1 MAYAPVITMQ
11 PFRFHSIYQPRIWGG
26 QHMRT
31 MLGRELPDRETAYGE
46 AWEISDRPEAM
57 STVREGEWE
66 GIPLHRLWEERR
78 EELFGPGYERFTRF
92 PLLCKILDARE
103 NLSVQ
108 VHPPERT
115 AAARRGEV
123 KNEVW
128 YVLHADPDA
137 LIYGGMEETATLSD
151 IRRAAETG
159 QMEQLIRSTHLEKG
173 EHLYIPAGLV
183 HAIGAGHL
191 IAEIQ
196 QNSDTTYRL
205 YDWNRTDASGQGR
218 ELHMEQALDS
228 IAEFRELP
236 AARLPDGNAAFHHGG
251 ISAGPGRKI
260 HPAGRLPLR
269 HLHGSPRLRVLGR
282 ENGAAGRIHPVSGKC
297 GRRHRRGTGYRFALN
312 NGLNG
317 PI

>member
-1 MAYAPVITMQ
+1 MQ

-26 QHMRT
+26 QSMRT

-57 STVREGEWE
+57 SIVKDGEWE
-66 GIPLHRLWEERR
+66 GMPLHRLWEEHRQ
-78 EELFGPGYERFTRF
+78 EIFGPGYERFPRF

-115 AAARRGEV
+115 AAARQGEV
-123 KNEVW
+123 KNEIW
-128 YVLHADPDA
+128 YVLHASPDA
-137 LIYGGMEETATLSD
+137 LIYGGMEENATLPD
-151 IRRAAETG
+151 IRHAAETG
-159 QMEQLIRSTHLEKG
+159 QMEQLIGSTHLEPG

-205 YDWNRTDASGQGR
+205 YDWNRTDDSGQGR
-218 ELHMEQALDS
+218 ELHLEQALDS
-228 IAEFRELP
+228 IGEFRELCQRP
-236 AARLPDGNAAFHHGG
+236 GYLTEMPHFTTKEYRLDKGERFTQPDSSRFAVFTILCGSVLWDGKTARKGEFIL
-251 ISAGPGRKI
+251 S
-260 HPAGRLPLR
+260 PAGADAVTAAEAET
-269 HLHGSPRLRVLGR
+269 VLLSTT
-282 ENGAAGRIHPVSGKC
+282 V
-297 GRRHRRGTGYRFALN
+297 
-312 NGLNG
+312 
-317 PI
+317 

>member
-1 MAYAPVITMQ
+1 MAYAPSTIMQ

-31 MLGRELPDRETAYGE
+31 LLGRELPDRETAYGE

-57 STVREGEWE
+57 SVVREGEWE
-66 GIPLHRLWEERR
+66 GTPLHRLWEERR
-78 EELFGPGYERFTRF
+78 EEIFGLGYERFPRF

-115 AAARRGEV
+115 AATLNGEV

-128 YVLHADPDA
+128 YVLDADQDA
-137 LIYGGMEETATLSD
+137 LIYGGMKEDATPGD

-159 QMEQLIRSTHLEKG
+159 RMEELIRSTHLKEG

-205 YDWNRTDASGQGR
+205 YDWNRTDASGKGR
-218 ELHMEQALDS
+218 ELHMDQALDS
-228 IAEFRELP
+228 IAEFRELSQRP
-236 AARLPDGNAAFHHGG
+236 GYLTEMPHFTMEEYRLDRGERFTQPDASRFAILTVLRGSVAWDGKTARQGEFIL
-251 ISAGPGRKI
+251 S
-260 HPAGRLPLR
+260 PAGADAVTAAEP
-269 HLHGSPRLRVLGR
+269 GTVLLLTT
-282 ENGAAGRIHPVSGKC
+282 V
-297 GRRHRRGTGYRFALN
+297 
-312 NGLNG
+312 
-317 PI
+317 

>member
-1 MAYAPVITMQ
+1 MAYASAIIIMQ

-31 MLGRELPDRETAYGE
+31 LLGRELPDRETAYGE

-57 STVREGEWE
+57 SVVREGKWK
-66 GIPLHRLWEERR
+66 GMSLHQLWEERR
-78 EELFGPGYERFTRF
+78 EEIFGPGYGHFPSF

-115 AAARRGEV
+115 AAALNGEI

-128 YVLHADPDA
+128 YVLNADPDA
-137 LIYGGMEETATLSD
+137 LIYEGMEEDATPGD

-159 QMEQLIRSTHLEKG
+159 RMEELIRSTHLKEG

-205 YDWNRTDASGQGR
+205 YDWNRTDASGKGR
-218 ELHMEQALDS
+218 ELHMEQALDC
-228 IAEFRELP
+228 IAEFRELSRDP
-236 AARLPDGNAAFHHGG
+236 GYLTETPHFTLEEYLLDKGQRFTQPDASRFAIFTV
-251 ISAGPGRKI
+251 
-260 HPAGRLPLR
+260 
-269 HLHGSPRLRVLGR
+269 LHGSVAWDGKTARQGEFILSPAGANTVTAAEPGTVLLLTT
-282 ENGAAGRIHPVSGKC
+282 V
-297 GRRHRRGTGYRFALN
+297 
-312 NGLNG
+312 
-317 PI
+317 

>member
-46 AWEISDRPEAM
+46 AWEVSDRPEAM

-66 GIPLHRLWEERR
+66 GMPLHRLWEERR
-78 EELFGPGYERFTRF
+78 EEIFGPGYEPFPRF

-137 LIYGGMEETATLSD
+137 LIYGGMEEAATPAD

-205 YDWNRTDASGQGR
+205 YDWNRTDAYGQGR

-228 IAEFRELP
+228 IAEFRELCRQP
-236 AARLPDGNAAFHHGG
+236 GYLTEMPHFTLEEHRLDKGERFSQPDASRFAIFTV
-251 ISAGPGRKI
+251 
-260 HPAGRLPLR
+260 
-269 HLHGSPRLRVLGR
+269 LHGSVSWDGKTARQGEFILSPANADAVTAAEPDTVLLSTT
-282 ENGAAGRIHPVSGKC
+282 V
-297 GRRHRRGTGYRFALN
+297 
-312 NGLNG
+312 
-317 PI
+317 

>member
-1 MAYAPVITMQ
+1 MQ

-26 QHMRT
+26 QSMRT

-57 STVREGEWE
+57 SIVKDGEWE
-66 GIPLHRLWEERR
+66 GMSLHRLWEEHRQ
-78 EELFGPGYERFTRF
+78 EIFGPGYERFPRF

-115 AAARRGEV
+115 AAARQGEV
-123 KNEVW
+123 KNEIW
-128 YVLHADPDA
+128 YVLHASPDA
-137 LIYGGMEETATLSD
+137 LIYGGMEENATLPD
-151 IRRAAETG
+151 IRHAAETG
-159 QMEQLIRSTHLEKG
+159 QMEQLIRSTHLEPG

-205 YDWNRTDASGQGR
+205 YDWNRTDDSGRGR
-218 ELHMEQALDS
+218 ELHLEQALDS
-228 IAEFRELP
+228 IGEFRELSQRP
-236 AARLPDGNAAFHHGG
+236 GYLTEMPYFTTKEYRLDKGERFTQPDSSHFAVFTVLCGSVLWDGKTARKGEFIL
-251 ISAGPGRKI
+251 S
-260 HPAGRLPLR
+260 PAGANAVTAAEAET
-269 HLHGSPRLRVLGR
+269 VLLSTT
-282 ENGAAGRIHPVSGKC
+282 V
-297 GRRHRRGTGYRFALN
+297 
-312 NGLNG
+312 
-317 PI
+317 

>member
-1 MAYAPVITMQ
+1 MQ

-26 QHMRT
+26 QSMRT

-57 STVREGEWE
+57 SIVKDGEWE
-66 GIPLHRLWEERR
+66 GMSLHRLWEEHRQ
-78 EELFGPGYERFTRF
+78 EIFGPGYERFPRF

-115 AAARRGEV
+115 AAARQGEV
-123 KNEVW
+123 KNEIW
-128 YVLHADPDA
+128 YVLHASPDA
-137 LIYGGMEETATLSD
+137 LIYGGMEENATLPD
-151 IRRAAETG
+151 IRHAAETG
-159 QMEQLIRSTHLEKG
+159 QMEQLIRSTHLEPG

-205 YDWNRTDASGQGR
+205 YDWNRTDDSGR
-218 ELHMEQALDS
+218 
-228 IAEFRELP
+228 
-236 AARLPDGNAAFHHGG
+236 
-251 ISAGPGRKI
+251 
-260 HPAGRLPLR
+260 
-269 HLHGSPRLRVLGR
+269 GR
-282 ENGAAGRIHPVSGKC
+282 ENGLPSRTPPALPSSRSSAVPCS
-297 GRRHRRGTGYRFALN
+297 GTGKRPGRENSFCPRQARMPSPPQKQRLFCSQQRFKQTNMTKRAKN
-312 NGLNG
+312 SAQC
-317 PI
+317 

>member
-1 MAYAPVITMQ
+1 MQ

-26 QHMRT
+26 QQMRT
-31 MLGRELPDRETAYGE
+31 MLGRELPDEATAYGE

-57 STVREGEWE
+57 SIVREGEWE
-66 GIPLHRLWEERR
+66 GMPLHRLWKEHR
-78 EELFGPGYERFTRF
+78 EEIFGPGYDRFTRF

-115 AAARRGEV
+115 AAAWHGEV
-123 KNEVW
+123 KNEIW
-128 YVLHADPDA
+128 YILHSEPDA
-137 LIYGGMEETATLSD
+137 LIYGGMEDSAMPED

-159 QMEQLIRSTHLEKG
+159 RMEQLIRSAHLEKG

-205 YDWNRTDASGQGR
+205 YDWSRMDSSGKGR

-228 IAEFRELP
+228 IAEFRELSRKP
-236 AARLPDGNAAFHHGG
+236 GYLTEMPHFTMEEHRLNKGQRFTQPDPSHFAIFTVLRGAITWNGKTARQGEFIL
-251 ISAGPGRKI
+251 S
-260 HPAGRLPLR
+260 PAGADAVAAEERDT
-269 HLHGSPRLRVLGR
+269 VLLCTT
-282 ENGAAGRIHPVSGKC
+282 V
-297 GRRHRRGTGYRFALN
+297 
-312 NGLNG
+312 
-317 PI
+317 

>member
-1 MAYAPVITMQ
+1 MQ

-26 QHMRT
+26 QSMRT

-57 STVREGEWE
+57 SIVKDGEWE
-66 GIPLHRLWEERR
+66 GMPLHRLWEEHRQ
-78 EELFGPGYERFTRF
+78 EIFGPGYERFPRF

-115 AAARRGEV
+115 AAARQGEV
-123 KNEVW
+123 KNEIW
-128 YVLHADPDA
+128 YVLHASPDA
-137 LIYGGMEETATLSD
+137 LIYGGMEENATLPD

-159 QMEQLIRSTHLEKG
+159 QMEQLIRSTHLEPG

-205 YDWNRTDASGQGR
+205 YDWNRTDDSGRGR
-218 ELHMEQALDS
+218 ELHLEQALDS
-228 IAEFRELP
+228 IGEFRKLSQ
-236 AARLPDGNAAFHHGG
+236 R
-251 ISAGPGRKI
+251 PG
-260 HPAGRLPLR
+260 
-269 HLHGSPRLRVLGR
+269 
-282 ENGAAGRIHPVSGKC
+282 
-297 GRRHRRGTGYRFALN
+297 
-312 NGLNG
+312 
-317 PI
+317 

>member
-1 MAYAPVITMQ
+1 MQ
-11 PFRFHSIYQPRIWGG
+11 PFRFYSIYQPRIWGG
-26 QHMRT
+26 QQMRT
-31 MLGRELPDRETAYGE
+31 RLGRELPDRETAYGE

-57 STVREGEWE
+57 SVVREGPWK
-66 GIPLHRLWEERR
+66 GTSLHELWRERR
-78 EELFGPGYERFTRF
+78 EEIFGPGYGNMPRF
-92 PLLCKILDARE
+92 PLLCKILDACD

-115 AAARRGEV
+115 AAARKGEI

-128 YVLHADPDA
+128 YVLHAAPKA
-137 LIYGGMEETATLSD
+137 LIYSGMEDSATLED

-159 QMEQLIRSTHLEKG
+159 QMEKLIRSRHLSEG

-205 YDWNRTDASGQGR
+205 YDWNRTDACGQGR
-218 ELHMEQALDS
+218 QLHLEQALDS
-228 IAEFRELP
+228 IREFRELCLQP
-236 AARLPDGNAAFHHGG
+236 GYLTGMPHFTLEEYRLKEGERFTQADTSRFAIFTV
-251 ISAGPGRKI
+251 
-260 HPAGRLPLR
+260 LR
-269 HLHGSPRLRVLGR
+269 
-282 ENGAAGRIHPVSGKC
+282 GRISWN
-297 GRRHRRGTGYRFALN
+297 GTSARQGEFILSPAHAASVMASEPETVLLSTTVPAR
-312 NGLNG
+312 

>member
-1 MAYAPVITMQ
+1 MQ

-26 QHMRT
+26 QSMRT

-57 STVREGEWE
+57 SIVKDGEWE
-66 GIPLHRLWEERR
+66 GMPLHRLWEEHRQ
-78 EELFGPGYERFTRF
+78 EIFGPGYERFPRL

-115 AAARRGEV
+115 AAARQGEV
-123 KNEVW
+123 KNEIW
-128 YVLHADPDA
+128 YVLHASPDA
-137 LIYGGMEETATLSD
+137 LIYGGMEENATLPD
-151 IRRAAETG
+151 IRHAAETG
-159 QMEQLIRSTHLEKG
+159 QMEQLIRSTHLEPG

-205 YDWNRTDASGQGR
+205 YDWNRTDDSGRGR
-218 ELHMEQALDS
+218 ELHLEQALDS
-228 IAEFRELP
+228 IGEFRKLSQRPGYLTEMPHFTTKEYRLDKGERFTQP
-236 AARLPDGNAAFHHGG
+236 DSSRFAVFTVLCGSVLWDGKTARKGEFIL
-251 ISAGPGRKI
+251 S
-260 HPAGRLPLR
+260 PAGADAVTAAEAET
-269 HLHGSPRLRVLGR
+269 VLLSTT
-282 ENGAAGRIHPVSGKC
+282 V
-297 GRRHRRGTGYRFALN
+297 
-312 NGLNG
+312 
-317 PI
+317 

>member
-1 MAYAPVITMQ
+1 MQ

-26 QHMRT
+26 QSMRT

-57 STVREGEWE
+57 SIVKDGEWE
-66 GIPLHRLWEERR
+66 GMPLHRLWEEHRQ
-78 EELFGPGYERFTRF
+78 EIFGPGYERFPRF

-115 AAARRGEV
+115 AAARQGEV
-123 KNEVW
+123 KNEIW
-128 YVLHADPDA
+128 YVLHASPDA
-137 LIYGGMEETATLSD
+137 LIYGGMKENATLPD
-151 IRRAAETG
+151 IRHAAETG
-159 QMEQLIRSTHLEKG
+159 QMEQLIRSTHLEPG

-205 YDWNRTDASGQGR
+205 YDWNRTDDSGRGR
-218 ELHMEQALDS
+218 E
-228 IAEFRELP
+228 F
-236 AARLPDGNAAFHHGG
+236 
-251 ISAGPGRKI
+251 
-260 HPAGRLPLR
+260 
-269 HLHGSPRLRVLGR
+269 
-282 ENGAAGRIHPVSGKC
+282 
-297 GRRHRRGTGYRFALN
+297 GTMLKLSHFFVAKKKSES
-312 NGLNG
+312 
-317 PI
+317 

>member
-1 MAYAPVITMQ
+1 MQ

-26 QHMRT
+26 QSMRT

-57 STVREGEWE
+57 SIVKDGEWA
-66 GIPLHRLWEERR
+66 GMPLHRLWEERR
-78 EELFGPGYERFTRF
+78 QEIFGPGYERFPRF

-115 AAARRGEV
+115 AAARQGEV
-123 KNEVW
+123 KNEIW
-128 YVLHADPDA
+128 YVLHATPDA
-137 LIYGGMEETATLSD
+137 RIYGGMKENASLPD
-151 IRRAAETG
+151 IRHAAETG
-159 QMEQLIRSTHLEKG
+159 QMEQLISSAHLERG

-205 YDWNRTDASGQGR
+205 YDWNRTDASGRGR
-218 ELHMEQALDS
+218 ELHLEQALDS
-228 IAEFRELP
+228 IGEFRELCQRP
-236 AARLPDGNAAFHHGG
+236 GYLTEMPHFTTKEYRLDKGERFTQPDSSRFAIFTV
-251 ISAGPGRKI
+251 
-260 HPAGRLPLR
+260 
-269 HLHGSPRLRVLGR
+269 LHGSVCWDGKTARKGEFFLSPAGADAVTAAEAETVLLLTT
-282 ENGAAGRIHPVSGKC
+282 V
-297 GRRHRRGTGYRFALN
+297 
-312 NGLNG
+312 
-317 PI
+317 

>member
-1 MAYAPVITMQ
+1 MMQ
-11 PFRFHSIYQPRIWGG
+11 PFRFHPIYQPRIWGG

-31 MLGRELPDRETAYGE
+31 LLGRELPDRETAYGE

-57 STVREGEWE
+57 SIVKEGEWE
-66 GIPLHRLWEERR
+66 GMPLHRLWEEHR
-78 EELFGPGYERFTRF
+78 EEIFGPGYEHFPRF

-115 AAARRGEV
+115 AQAWGGEV

-128 YVLHADPDA
+128 YVLHAEPDA
-137 LIYGGMEETATLSD
+137 LIYGGMEESATEQD
-151 IRRAAETG
+151 IYRAADAG
-159 QMEQLIRSTHLEKG
+159 RMEQLIRSAHLNAG

-205 YDWNRTDASGQGR
+205 YDWNRTDDSGRGR
-218 ELHMEQALDS
+218 ELHLKQA
-228 IAEFRELP
+228 
-236 AARLPDGNAAFHHGG
+236 
-251 ISAGPGRKI
+251 PGL
-260 HPAGRLPLR
+260 HP
-269 HLHGSPRLRVLGR
+269 
-282 ENGAAGRIHPVSGKC
+282 
-297 GRRHRRGTGYRFALN
+297 
-312 NGLNG
+312 
-317 PI
+317 

>member
-1 MAYAPVITMQ
+1 MQ

-26 QHMRT
+26 QRMRT

-57 STVREGEWE
+57 SMVREGEWE
-66 GIPLHRLWEERR
+66 GISLHRLWEERR
-78 EELFGPGYERFTRF
+78 EEIFGPGYGRFPRF
-92 PLLCKILDARE
+92 PLLCKILDACE

-115 AAARRGEV
+115 AATWQGEV

-137 LIYGGMEETATLSD
+137 LIYGGMEEAATPAD

-205 YDWNRTDASGQGR
+205 YDWNRTDSCGRGR
-218 ELHMEQALDS
+218 ELHMEEALDS
-228 IAEFRELP
+228 IAEFRELNRQP
-236 AARLPDGNAAFHHGG
+236 GYLTEMPHFTMEERRLDKGERFTQPDASRFAIFTV
-251 ISAGPGRKI
+251 
-260 HPAGRLPLR
+260 
-269 HLHGSPRLRVLGR
+269 LHGSVAWDGKTARQGEFILSPAGADAVTAAEADTVLLLTT
-282 ENGAAGRIHPVSGKC
+282 V
-297 GRRHRRGTGYRFALN
+297 
-312 NGLNG
+312 
-317 PI
+317 

>member
-1 MAYAPVITMQ
+1 MAYVPFITMQ
-11 PFRFHSIYQPRIWGG
+11 PFRFHSLYQPRIWGG
-26 QHMRT
+26 QYMRT
-31 MLGRELPDRETAYGE
+31 LLGRELPDRETAYGE

-57 STVREGEWE
+57 SMVREGEWE
-66 GIPLHRLWEERR
+66 GMPLHRLWEERR
-78 EELFGPGYERFTRF
+78 EEIFGPGYERFPSF

-115 AAARRGEV
+115 AAALNGEV

-128 YVLHADPDA
+128 YVLNAEPDA
-137 LIYGGMEETATLSD
+137 LIYRGMEEDATPGD

-159 QMEQLIRSTHLEKG
+159 RMEALIRSTHLKEG

-205 YDWNRTDASGQGR
+205 YDWNRTDASGKGR
-218 ELHMEQALDS
+218 ELHMDQALDS
-228 IAEFRELP
+228 IAEFRELSRRP
-236 AARLPDGNAAFHHGG
+236 GYLTEMPHFTMEEYRLDRGARFTQPDPSRFAIFTVLRGSVTWDGKTARQGEF
-251 ISAGPGRKI
+251 ILS
-260 HPAGRLPLR
+260 PAGADAVTAAEPET
-269 HLHGSPRLRVLGR
+269 VLLLTT
-282 ENGAAGRIHPVSGKC
+282 V
-297 GRRHRRGTGYRFALN
+297 
-312 NGLNG
+312 
-317 PI
+317 

>member
-1 MAYAPVITMQ
+1 MQ

-26 QHMRT
+26 QSMRT

-57 STVREGEWE
+57 SIVKDGEWE
-66 GIPLHRLWEERR
+66 GMPLHRLWEEHRQ
-78 EELFGPGYERFTRF
+78 EIFGPGYERFPRF

-115 AAARRGEV
+115 AAARQGEV
-123 KNEVW
+123 KNEIW
-128 YVLHADPDA
+128 YVLHASPDA
-137 LIYGGMEETATLSD
+137 LIYGGMEENATLPD
-151 IRRAAETG
+151 IRHAAETG
-159 QMEQLIRSTHLEKG
+159 QMEQLIRFTHLEPG

-205 YDWNRTDASGQGR
+205 YDWNRTDDSGRGR
-218 ELHMEQALDS
+218 ELHLEQALDS
-228 IAEFRELP
+228 IGEFRELSQRP
-236 AARLPDGNAAFHHGG
+236 GYLTEMPYFTTKEYRLDKGERFTQPDSSHFAVFTVLCGSVLWDGKTARKGEFIL
-251 ISAGPGRKI
+251 S
-260 HPAGRLPLR
+260 PAGADAVTAAEADT
-269 HLHGSPRLRVLGR
+269 VLLSTT
-282 ENGAAGRIHPVSGKC
+282 V
-297 GRRHRRGTGYRFALN
+297 
-312 NGLNG
+312 
-317 PI
+317 

>member
-31 MLGRELPDRETAYGE
+31 MLGRELPNRETAYGE

-66 GIPLHRLWEERR
+66 GMPLHQLWEERR
-78 EELFGPGYERFTRF
+78 EELFGPGYERFPRF

-108 VHPPERT
+108 VHPPECT

-228 IAEFRELP
+228 IAES
-236 AARLPDGNAAFHHGG
+236 GS
-251 ISAGPGRKI
+251 SAGS
-260 HPAGRLPLR
+260 PA
-269 HLHGSPRLRVLGR
+269 
-282 ENGAAGRIHPVSGKC
+282 
-297 GRRHRRGTGYRFALN
+297 T
-312 NGLNG
+312 
-317 PI
+317 

>member
-1 MAYAPVITMQ
+1 MAYAPSTIMQ

-31 MLGRELPDRETAYGE
+31 LLGRELPDQETAYGE

-57 STVREGEWE
+57 SVVREGEWE
-66 GIPLHRLWEERR
+66 GTPLHRLWEERR
-78 EELFGPGYERFTRF
+78 EEIFGPGYERFPRF

-115 AAARRGEV
+115 AAALNGEV

-128 YVLHADPDA
+128 YVLNANPDS
-137 LIYGGMEETATLSD
+137 LIYGGMEEGATPGD

-159 QMEQLIRSTHLEKG
+159 RMEQLIRSTHLKEG

-205 YDWNRTDASGQGR
+205 YDWNRTDASGKGR
-218 ELHMEQALDS
+218 ELHMDQALDS
-228 IAEFRELP
+228 IAEFRELSQRP
-236 AARLPDGNAAFHHGG
+236 GYLTEMPHFTMEEYRLDRGERFTQPDASRFAIFTVLRGSVAWDGKTARQGEFIL
-251 ISAGPGRKI
+251 S
-260 HPAGRLPLR
+260 PAGADAVTAAEP
-269 HLHGSPRLRVLGR
+269 GTVLLLTT
-282 ENGAAGRIHPVSGKC
+282 V
-297 GRRHRRGTGYRFALN
+297 
-312 NGLNG
+312 
-317 PI
+317 

>member
-1 MAYAPVITMQ
+1 MQ

-26 QHMRT
+26 QSMRT

-57 STVREGEWE
+57 SIVKDGEWE
-66 GIPLHRLWEERR
+66 GMPLHRLWEEHRQ
-78 EELFGPGYERFTRF
+78 EIFGPGYERFPRF

-115 AAARRGEV
+115 AAARQGEV
-123 KNEVW
+123 KNEIW
-128 YVLHADPDA
+128 YVLHASPDA
-137 LIYGGMEETATLSD
+137 LIYGGMEENATLPD
-151 IRRAAETG
+151 IRHAAETG
-159 QMEQLIRSTHLEKG
+159 QMEQLIRSTHLEPG

-205 YDWNRTDASGQGR
+205 YDWNRTDDSGRGR
-218 ELHMEQALDS
+218 ELHLEQALDS
-228 IAEFRELP
+228 IGEFRELSQRP
-236 AARLPDGNAAFHHGG
+236 GYLTEMPYFTTKEYRLDKGERFTQPDSSRFAGFTVLCGSVLWDGKTARKGEFIL
-251 ISAGPGRKI
+251 S
-260 HPAGRLPLR
+260 PAGADAVTAAEADT
-269 HLHGSPRLRVLGR
+269 VLLSTT
-282 ENGAAGRIHPVSGKC
+282 V
-297 GRRHRRGTGYRFALN
+297 
-312 NGLNG
+312 
-317 PI
+317 

>member
-31 MLGRELPDRETAYGE
+31 MLGRELPNRETAYGE

-66 GIPLHRLWEERR
+66 GMPLHQLWEERR
-78 EELFGPGYERFTRF
+78 EELFGPGYERF
-92 PLLCKILDARE
+92 P
-103 NLSVQ
+103 
-108 VHPPERT
+108 
-115 AAARRGEV
+115 AARRGEV

-228 IAEFRELP
+228 IAEFRELCRQP
-236 AARLPDGNAAFHHGG
+236 GYLTEMPHFTTEEYRLDQGERFTQPDA
-251 ISAGPGRKI
+251 S
-260 HPAGRLPLR
+260 
-269 HLHGSPRLRVLGR
+269 
-282 ENGAAGRIHPVSGKC
+282 
-297 GRRHRRGTGYRFALN
+297 RFAIFTVLRGSVSWDGKTARQGEFILSPAN
-312 NGLNG
+312 ADAVTAVEPDTVLLSTTV
-317 PI
+317 

>member
-1 MAYAPVITMQ
+1 MMQ

-31 MLGRELPDRETAYGE
+31 LLGRDLPDRETAYGE

-57 STVREGEWE
+57 SIVKEGEWE
-66 GIPLHRLWEERR
+66 GLPLHRLWEEHR
-78 EELFGPGYERFTRF
+78 EEIFGPGYERFPRF

-115 AAARRGEV
+115 AEAWGGEV

-128 YVLHADPDA
+128 YVLHAEPDA
-137 LIYGGMEETATLSD
+137 LIYGGMEKSATEQD
-151 IRRAAETG
+151 IYRAADAG
-159 QMEQLIRSTHLEKG
+159 RMDQLIRSPHLNAG

-205 YDWNRTDASGQGR
+205 YDWNRTDASGRGR
-218 ELHMEQALDS
+218 ELHLDS
-228 IAEFRELP
+228 IREFRELSRDP
-236 AARLPDGNAAFHHGG
+236 RYLSDTPHFTSREYRLDRGERFIPQDPSRFAVLTVLRGG
-251 ISAGPGRKI
+251 VAWD
-260 HPAGRLPLR
+260 
-269 HLHGSPRLRVLGR
+269 GR
-282 ENGAAGRIHPVSGKC
+282 EARQGEFILSPVRSAAVTAAERDTVLLS
-297 GRRHRRGTGYRFALN
+297 TTV
-312 NGLNG
+312 
-317 PI
+317 

>member
-1 MAYAPVITMQ
+1 MQ

-26 QHMRT
+26 QSMRT

-57 STVREGEWE
+57 SIVKDGEWE
-66 GIPLHRLWEERR
+66 GMPLHRLWEEHRQ
-78 EELFGPGYERFTRF
+78 EIFGPGYERFPRF

-115 AAARRGEV
+115 AAARQGEV
-123 KNEVW
+123 KNEIW
-128 YVLHADPDA
+128 YVLHASPDA
-137 LIYGGMEETATLSD
+137 LIYGGMEENATLPD
-151 IRRAAETG
+151 IRHAAETG
-159 QMEQLIRSTHLEKG
+159 QMEQLIRSTHLEPG

-205 YDWNRTDASGQGR
+205 YDWNRTDDSGRGR
-218 ELHMEQALDS
+218 ELHLEQALDS
-228 IAEFRELP
+228 IGEFRELSQRP
-236 AARLPDGNAAFHHGG
+236 GYLTEMPYFTTKEYRLDKGERFTQPDSSRFAAFTVLCGSVLWDG
-251 ISAGPGRKI
+251 KTARKGEFI
-260 HPAGRLPLR
+260 LSPAGADAVTAAEAET
-269 HLHGSPRLRVLGR
+269 VLLSTT
-282 ENGAAGRIHPVSGKC
+282 V
-297 GRRHRRGTGYRFALN
+297 
-312 NGLNG
+312 
-317 PI
+317 

>member
-1 MAYAPVITMQ
+1 MQ

-26 QHMRT
+26 QSMRT

-57 STVREGEWE
+57 SIVKDGEWE
-66 GIPLHRLWEERR
+66 GMPLHRLWKEHRQEI
-78 EELFGPGYERFTRF
+78 FGPGYERFPRF

-115 AAARRGEV
+115 AAAWQGEV
-123 KNEVW
+123 KNEIW
-128 YVLHADPDA
+128 YVLHASPDA
-137 LIYGGMEETATLSD
+137 QIYGGMKGNAALPD
-151 IRRAAETG
+151 IRHAAETG
-159 QMEQLIRSTHLEKG
+159 QMEQLINSTHLEPG

-205 YDWNRTDASGQGR
+205 YDWNRTDDSGQGR
-218 ELHMEQALDS
+218 ELHLEQALDS
-228 IAEFRELP
+228 IGEFRELSQRP
-236 AARLPDGNAAFHHGG
+236 GYLTEMPHFTAKEYRLDKGERFTQPDSSRFAVFTV
-251 ISAGPGRKI
+251 
-260 HPAGRLPLR
+260 
-269 HLHGSPRLRVLGR
+269 LHGSVLWDGKTAR
-282 ENGAAGRIHPVSGKC
+282 KGEFILSPAGADAVTAAEAETVLLS
-297 GRRHRRGTGYRFALN
+297 TTV
-312 NGLNG
+312 
-317 PI
+317 

>member
-1 MAYAPVITMQ
+1 MQ

-26 QHMRT
+26 QSMRT

-57 STVREGEWE
+57 SIVKDGEWE
-66 GIPLHRLWEERR
+66 GMPLHQLWEEHRQ
-78 EELFGPGYERFTRF
+78 EIFGPGYERFPRF

-115 AAARRGEV
+115 AAARQGEV
-123 KNEVW
+123 KNEIW
-128 YVLHADPDA
+128 YVLHASPDA
-137 LIYGGMEETATLSD
+137 LIYGGMEENATLPD
-151 IRRAAETG
+151 IRHAAETG
-159 QMEQLIRSTHLEKG
+159 QMEQLIRSTHLEPG

-205 YDWNRTDASGQGR
+205 YDWNRTDDSGRGR
-218 ELHMEQALDS
+218 ELHLEQALDS
-228 IAEFRELP
+228 IREFRELSQRP
-236 AARLPDGNAAFHHGG
+236 GYLTEMPYFTTKEYRLDKGERFTQPDSSRFAVFTVLGGSVLWDGKTARKGEFIL
-251 ISAGPGRKI
+251 S
-260 HPAGRLPLR
+260 PAGADAVTAAEADT
-269 HLHGSPRLRVLGR
+269 VLLSTT
-282 ENGAAGRIHPVSGKC
+282 V
-297 GRRHRRGTGYRFALN
+297 
-312 NGLNG
+312 
-317 PI
+317 